1 MIVFL
6 LIGYFV
12 GNFFGEND
20 SQNETKP
27 QMTFLTKEQA
37 MELFENFEII
47 RFKEIEKDDLTGLG
61 KMKHWHIFDVIAKK
75 VELYKLFLQEK
86 MGCQIKMEM

>member
-1 MIVFL
+1 
-6 LIGYFV
+6 
-12 GNFFGEND
+12 
-20 SQNETKP
+20 
-27 QMTFLTKEQA
+27 MTFLTKVQA

-75 VELYKLFLQEK
+75 
-86 MGCQIKMEM
+86 GDII

>member
-27 QMTFLTKEQA
+27 QMTFLTKVQA

-47 RFKEIEKDDLTGLG
+47 RFKEIEKDDLTRLG
-61 KMKHWHIFDVIAKK
+61 NMKHWHIFDVIAKK
-75 VELYKLFLQEK
+75 VD
-86 MGCQIKMEM
+86 II

>member
-20 SQNETKP
+20 SWNETKP
-27 QMTFLTKEQA
+27 QMTFLTKKKV
-37 MELFENFEII
+37 MELFKDFEII
-47 RFKEIEKDDLTGLG
+47 RFKEIEKDALTGLG
-61 KMKHWHIFDVIAKK
+61 QMKHWHIFDVIAKK
-75 VELYKLFLQEK
+75 VD
-86 MGCQIKMEM
+86 II

>member
-20 SQNETKP
+20 SWNETKP
-27 QMTFLTKEQA
+27 QMTFLTKVQA
-37 MELFENFEII
+37 MELFESFEII

-75 VELYKLFLQEK
+75 VD
-86 MGCQIKMEM
+86 II